1 MPELPE
7 VETVVR
13 ELKSYLPG
21 RKIKNVT
28 VFWDKTFVNNCTV
41 QIEDQS
47 VQSLDRRGKYII
59 IHLEHSVLIV
69 HLRMT
74 GQLLFQQKNSSAITA
89 NHLRVAFSFKDGSAL
104 LFNDVRKFGRIYHV
118 QSAEEKLQKVGIDA
132 VDPKLTASQFYRM
145 LQSSKMNIKA
155 FLLSQRFVA
164 GMGNIYVDESLFRSR
179 IHPASVSAKI
189 TKAGAKRLF
198 NEMQTV
204 LSFAIEN
211 MGSTISDYRDANGN
225 VGNAQNFFY
234 VYQQQ
239 GKPCVTCG
247 SPIKKIKHAG
257 RGTHFCGQ
265 CQILYV

>member
-21 RKIKNVT
+21 RKIKNIT
-28 VFWDKTFVNNCTV
+28 VHWHKSFVNNCSV
-41 QIEDQS
+41 QLEDQS
-47 VQSLDRRGKYII
+47 IQSLGRRGKYII
-59 IHLEHSVLIV
+59 IYLEHSVLIV

-74 GQLLFQQKNSSAITA
+74 GQLLFQQKNSSAIRT
-89 NHLRVAFSFKDGSAL
+89 NHLRVAFNFYNGSAL
-104 LFNDVRKFGRIYHV
+104 LFNDVRKFGRIYHMK
-118 QSAEEKLQKVGIDA
+118 QADEKLQNVGIDA
-132 VDPKLTASQFYRM
+132 VDPTLTASEFYRM

-164 GMGNIYVDESLFRSR
+164 GMGNIYVDESLFRAG
-179 IHPASVSAKI
+179 IHPASISAKI
-189 TKAGAKRLF
+189 TKASAKRLF
-198 NEMQTV
+198 DEMRRT

-211 MGSTISDYRDANGN
+211 MGSTISDYRDANGK
-225 VGNAQNFFY
+225 VGNAQNFFV

-239 GKPCVTCG
+239 GKPCVNCG
-247 SPIKKIKHAG
+247 KTITKIKHAG

-265 CQILYV
+265 CQKLYA